1 MVKIA
6 FLLPEQANIATLE
19 SARQGFLAAN
29 QFLLRRGQAARF
41 DVTLLGVRPQVEL
54 EGGRIQV
61 RVDALLDDA
70 GDIDIGIAPP
80 LLGEIPDAVRGN
92 GVLVEWLRHHHQ
104 HGGEVA
110 SLCVGAA
117 LPAAGGLLD
126 GQRAVVHWA
135 AQSDY
140 GRLFPNVHWVSDRVV
155 LAGKGIYTSGGA
167 FSAAHLVLHLI
178 ERYADRDTA
187 IWCAKYFQLDWSRQS
202 QLPFA
207 VFTGQKTHGD
217 VTVRSVQDHIE
228 GRFAERITVEDLA
241 ERFLLGRRTLERRF
255 RQATGNSV
263 LEYLQRIRV
272 EAAKKQLEISRK
284 TVAEVM
290 YDVGYS
296 DTKAFR
302 DVFSK
307 YSGLS
312 PVGYRER
319 YGNGQAGGAATS
331 AD

>member
-1 MVKIA
+1 MIKIA

-29 QFLLRRGQAARF
+29 QYLQGHGQPPCF
-41 DVTLLGVRPQVEL
+41 EVSLLGAVPQVRL
-54 EGGRIQV
+54 DGGRIQV
-61 RVDALLDDA
+61 RADAVLDDA
-70 GDIDIGIAPP
+70 APVDIGIAPP
-80 LLGEIPDAVRGN
+80 LMGAIPDAVRGN
-92 GVLVEWLRHHHQ
+92 GALVEWLRHHHGK
-104 HGGEVA
+104 GGEVA

-135 AQSDY
+135 AQNEY
-140 GRLFPNVHWVSDRVV
+140 ATFFPAVQWVSDRVV
-155 LAGKGIYTSGGA
+155 LAGKGVYTSGGA

-178 ERYADRDTA
+178 ERYADRATA

-207 VFTGQKTHGD
+207 VFTGQKTHAD
-217 VTVRSVQDHIE
+217 ALVRNIQDHIE
-228 GRFAERITVEDLA
+228 GSYAERITVEGLA
-241 ERFLLGRRTLERRF
+241 DRFFLGRRTLERRF

-263 LEYLQRIRV
+263 VEYLQRIRV
-272 EAAKKQLEISRK
+272 EAAKQQLESSRK

-290 YDVGYS
+290 YEVGYS

-302 DVFSK
+302 DVFNK
-307 YSGLS
+307 YCGLS
-312 PVGYRER
+312 PVGYREQ
-319 YGNGQAGGAATS
+319 YSGQPAKEA
-331 AD
+331 

>member
-29 QFLLRRGQAARF
+29 QFLQRRGQAPRF
-41 DVTLLGVRPQVEL
+41 QVSLLGAAPQVRL

-61 RVDALLDDA
+61 LVDAVLADDQPV
-70 GDIDIGIAPP
+70 DIGISPP
-80 LLGEIPDAVRGN
+80 LLGAIPEAVRGN
-92 GVLVEWLRHHHQ
+92 GALVEWLRHHRGR
-104 HGGEVA
+104 GGEVA

-140 GRLFPNVHWVSDRVV
+140 GRLFPTVHWVSDRVV

-178 ERYADRDTA
+178 ERHADRDTA
-187 IWCAKYFQLDWSRQS
+187 IWCAKYFQLDWSRHS

-207 VFTGQKTHGD
+207 VFTGHKAHADD
-217 VTVRSVQDHIE
+217 VVRAIQDHIE
-228 GRFAERITVEDLA
+228 GRYAERITVESLA

-272 EAAKKQLEISRK
+272 EAAKRQLETSRK

-290 YDVGYS
+290 YEVGYS

-302 DVFSK
+302 DVFAK
-307 YSGLS
+307 YCGLS
-312 PVGYRER
+312 PVAYREQ
-319 YGNGQAGGAATS
+319 YGGRAAEAAAGVRR
-331 AD
+331 

>member
-1 MVKIA
+1 MIKIA

-29 QFLLRRGQAARF
+29 QYLQRRGDAPCF
-41 DVTLLGVRPQVEL
+41 EVVLLGAAPLVGL

-61 RVDALLDDA
+61 RVDAVLDDA
-70 GDIDIGIAPP
+70 PPVDIGIAPP
-80 LLGEIPDAVRGN
+80 LMGSIPDAVRGN
-92 GVLVEWLRHHHQ
+92 GALVDWLRDHHGQ
-104 HGGEVA
+104 GREVA

-140 GRLFPNVHWVSDRVV
+140 AAFFPTVQWVSDRVV

-178 ERYADRDTA
+178 ERHADRATA

-207 VFTGQKTHGD
+207 VFTGQKTHAD
-217 VTVRSVQDHIE
+217 ALVRDIQDHIE
-228 GRFAERITVEDLA
+228 GRYAERITVEGLA
-241 ERFLLGRRTLERRF
+241 GRFLLGRRTLERRF

-263 LEYLQRIRV
+263 VEYLQRIRV
-272 EAAKKQLEISRK
+272 EAAKQRLETSRK
-284 TVAEVM
+284 TIAEVM
-290 YDVGYS
+290 YEVGYS

-302 DVFSK
+302 EVFNK
-307 YSGLS
+307 YCGLS
-312 PVGYRER
+312 PVGYRDQ
-319 YGNGQAGGAATS
+319 YGEPPVRTA
-331 AD
+331 